1 MELTKV
7 QNKKYY
13 KMPSICFISTY
24 LNHHNKPICD
34 ALYDL
39 TNRHFFYVATSNI
52 GEMRKNMGFSQ
63 MEAEYLL
70 DYVNSTDR
78 SSIQNIID
86 NSDVVLVGASEPVEL
101 VKSRL
106 KQGKLTFRTSERL
119 FKTRTRYLKAPIH
132 WFRSLLTRKACL
144 LCSSAKSARDYN
156 LLGFYKNR
164 SYKWGYFT
172 EVKAIAPDALWE
184 TKKASRP
191 NKDTVSILWVGRMIG
206 WKHPETAVKALYK
219 IKEKGY
225 SFDFNIIG
233 DGEVAPMLRELI
245 DRLEMNDCVH
255 LLGAKSTEEVRRYME
270 ECEIYLFTS
279 DRQEGWGAVLN
290 ESMSCACAVVANSE
304 IGAVPF
310 LIMDKDNGMIYKKG
324 SVDSMVE
331 CLLPLFK
338 SESYRKQLGVSAYR
352 SLCENWIPRKAAE
365 NLIKLIDSIQK
376 GEENPIKEGPCS
388 ISK

>member
-1 MELTKV
+1 
-7 QNKKYY
+7 
-13 KMPSICFISTY
+13 MPSICFISTY

-39 TNRHFFYVATSNI
+39 TNREFFYVATSNI

-70 DYVNSTDR
+70 DYVNYTDR
-78 SSIQNIID
+78 STIHNIID
-86 NSDVVLVGASEPVEL
+86 NSDVVLIGASEPIEL

-106 KQGKLTFRTSERL
+106 KQGKLTFRCSERL
-119 FKTRTRYLKAPIH
+119 FKTRTRYLKAPVH
-132 WFRSLLTRKACL
+132 WFRSLLTRKARL

-164 SYKWGYFT
+164 CYKWGYFT
-172 EVKAIAPDALWE
+172 EVKTIDPDALWE
-184 TKKASRP
+184 SKMASRP
-191 NKDTVSILWVGRMIG
+191 NKDIVSILWVGRMIG

-225 SFDFNIIG
+225 SFDFNVIG
-233 DGEVAPMLRELI
+233 DGEVAPMLRELV
-245 DRLEMNDCVH
+245 DSYKMNDCVH
-255 LLGAKSTEEVRRYME
+255 FLGAKSTAEVRQYME
-270 ECEIYLFTS
+270 KSEIYLFTS

-310 LIMDKDNGMIYKKG
+310 LIKDKDNGMIYNKG
-324 SVDSMVE
+324 SVDSLVE
-331 CLLPLFK
+331 CLLPLIK

-352 SLCENWIPRKAAE
+352 SLCENWTPHKAAE
-365 NLIKLIDSIQK
+365 NLITLIESIQK